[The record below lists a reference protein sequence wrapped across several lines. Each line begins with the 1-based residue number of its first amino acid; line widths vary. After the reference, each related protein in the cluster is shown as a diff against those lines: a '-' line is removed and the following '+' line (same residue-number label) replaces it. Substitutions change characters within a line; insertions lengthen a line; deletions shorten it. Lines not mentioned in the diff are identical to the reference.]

1 MATKSATDVSSWVG
15 WVYFAGIFMII
26 EAIFQLIAGTVALV
40 NDQLYVLGVERL
52 WIVDVTTWGWIHL
65 FIGAILLFAG
75 GAVMAGKMWGR
86 VVGVL
91 VAALALIANFAFIPV
106 YPIWSVLMVVVSTLV
121 IYALVVHGKEAA
133 AELE

>member
-1 MATKSATDVSSWVG
+1 MATKSATDVSGWVG

-65 FIGAILLFAG
+65 FIGIILLFAG

-91 VAALALIANFAFIPV
+91 IAALALIANFAFIPV
-106 YPIWSVLMVVVSTLV
+106 YPIWSVIMVVVSALV

>member
-1 MATKSATDVSSWVG
+1 MATKSATDVSDWVG

-65 FIGAILLFAG
+65 FIGIILLFAG

-91 VAALALIANFAFIPV
+91 IAALALIANFAFIPV
-106 YPIWSVLMVVVSTLV
+106 YPIWSVIMVVVSALV